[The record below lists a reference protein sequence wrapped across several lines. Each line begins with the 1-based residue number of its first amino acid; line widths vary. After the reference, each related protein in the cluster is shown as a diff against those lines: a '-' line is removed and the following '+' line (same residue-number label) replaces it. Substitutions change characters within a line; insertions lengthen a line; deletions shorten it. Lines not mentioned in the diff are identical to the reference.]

1 LSCRV
6 ACHLVAQAIVD
17 DLHVVRLNEECEA
30 RKFLGFKFSKVAQ
43 IKFRILQNFAFLR
56 NW

>member
-43 IKFRILQNFAFLR
+43 IKFRRKHFHRQN
-56 NW
+56 